1 MNANEILSY
10 IPTGEKNAIG
20 ISELSLITEERCESL
35 TRKVKQLRKY
45 RFIHGITVGHTEV
58 FWKDKER
65 VE

>member
-1 MNANEILSY
+1 MNANEVLDY
-10 IPTGEKNAIG
+10 IPTKEKEAVS

-58 FWKDKER
+58 FWKDKEK
-65 VE
+65 E